1 MSPLDM
7 LLCDG
12 AFQPQ
17 LVLET
22 KISPSSPFENPVMFH
37 QLPLLLALSIAPS
50 AMPALEPA
58 AATSGAVLDRDG
70 RTSIAY
76 DRSGSLVG
84 NSGQGLG
91 GLPTYGATSSGGVNT
106 VNRGRMDLGNGQVLD
121 YYTISLASSVTG
133 SGFQEDFILFTP
145 NVPKGVVRPLLV
157 AFHGY
162 GFSQKD
168 IVFNTDFVSECAQRG
183 WYMLAPL
190 SASGGHFMC
199 DPGQLNTEVAMD
211 WTLNKFSV
219 DLTRIYAVGFSMGGG
234 MALNYGA
241 RHLDP
246 LHGTFAA
253 IVNHTGSVDL
263 IDTYENDPASAF
275 VFDFWY
281 GDQSPNSADYDLM
294 RRGSVIEWDPV
305 AQQVNPNTDLVR
317 NLNHV
322 PLKSLRGSNDPLT
335 GLTLQ
340 CDRLDAHLLALGR
353 TPGTDYSYEIVNSN
367 KHTWD
372 TLDGKAACDWLAQ
385 FTLNLPTQQR
395 TIAAT
400 EGYYFHFF
408 VDQTDNKLLTP
419 FTWEV
424 DPVANE
430 LRLSETAN
438 LTKLSVQTI
447 NAGLSTDQQLSVV
460 MSTADN
466 KVNQVGLTGFAVQP
480 VSVSRDGMVL
490 PTTHWGYAPDSGM
503 VTLTEW
509 DGSSVHTYTI
519 QP

>member
-1 MSPLDM
+1 M
-7 LLCDG
+7 
-12 AFQPQ
+12 
-17 LVLET
+17 V
-22 KISPSSPFENPVMFH
+22 H
-37 QLPLLLALSIAPS
+37 QIPLLLALSIAPS

-58 AATSGAVLDRDG
+58 GAASGAVLERDG
-70 RTSIAY
+70 RTSISF
-76 DRSGSLVG
+76 DRSNSLVG
-84 NSGQGLG
+84 NAGQGSLG

-106 VNRGRMDLGNGQVLD
+106 AKRGRLDLGGGQMLD
-121 YYTISLASSVTG
+121 YYTVTIGNTG

-157 AFHGY
+157 AFHGF
-162 GFSQKD
+162 GFSQND
-168 IVFNTDFVSECAQRG
+168 IVFNTSFVSECAERG

-199 DPGQLNTEVAMD
+199 DPGQLNTEVAMN
-211 WTLNKFSV
+211 WTLGKFAV

-253 IVNHTGSVDL
+253 IVNHTGAVDL

-294 RRGSVIEWDPV
+294 RRGSVIEWDP
-305 AQQVNPNTDLVR
+305 ALQQVDPTTDLVR

-322 PLKSLRGSNDPLT
+322 PLMSLRGSNDPLT
-335 GLTLQ
+335 GLATQ
-340 CDRLDAHLLALGR
+340 CDRLDVHLQSLGR
-353 TPGTDYSYEIVNSN
+353 TPGTTYSYEIVPTSL
-367 KHTWD
+367 HDWD

-385 FTLNLPTQQR
+385 FTLSLPTQQR

-400 EGYYFHFF
+400 EGFYYYFY
-408 VDQTDNKLLTP
+408 VDQTDPKLLTP

-424 DPVANE
+424 DSVANV

-438 LTKLSVQTI
+438 LTMLAVQSVKM
-447 NAGLSTDQQLSVV
+447 GLDTTQQMQVE
-460 MSTADN
+460 MSAADGLV
-466 KVNQVGLTGFAVQP
+466 KQVALNGFAVQP
-480 VSVSRDGMVL
+480 ASVSRDGMVL
-490 PTTHWGYAPDSGM
+490 PTTHWYYTGDV
-503 VTLTEW
+503 VTLVEW
-509 DGSSVHTYTI
+509 DGNSVHTYTI